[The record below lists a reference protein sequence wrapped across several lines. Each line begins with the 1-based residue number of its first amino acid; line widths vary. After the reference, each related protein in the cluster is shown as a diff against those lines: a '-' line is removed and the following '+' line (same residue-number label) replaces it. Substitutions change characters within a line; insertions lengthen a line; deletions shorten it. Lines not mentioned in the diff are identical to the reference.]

1 MTMSSRTCTLALS
14 LILASLP
21 IAAAPEKKTEAPAT
35 VSSITTGL
43 EKRSGLLPIYV
54 DSRAGKI
61 WLEVPAAKKPGGEIG
76 SYLYVE
82 ALLTGLGSNPV
93 GLDRGQLGDTRVVT
107 FRRVGNRVLV
117 EQPNLGFRALSEN
130 PDEILA
136 VRQSFATSVLWA
148 GEIAAQDPDGRA
160 LVDFTGFVV
169 RDAHEVV
176 AQLRN
181 TQQGDWQ
188 LDASRSAA
196 DLENCLVF
204 PENVELE
211 ALLTYS
217 SNKPGDLVAETAP
230 TAGSMTI
237 VQHHSF
243 LKLPP
248 PGYQP
253 RPFDPRAGSF
263 SVDFQDYAAPLTA
276 PIETRWLVRHRLE
289 KVDPAAERSRV
300 KEPIVY
306 YVDPGA
312 PEPVRTALIEGAG
325 WWKEAFDKAGF
336 IDAFQVKLLPPGA
349 HPLDARYNTIQWVH
363 RSTRGWSYGG
373 GITDPRTG
381 EMIKGHV
388 TLGSL
393 RVRQDRLIFEGLAGT
408 ERTGTG
414 APDDPVQLSLWRIR
428 QLAAHEV
435 GHSLGL
441 NHNFAASTY
450 GRASVMDYPAPLVDI
465 KEDGTLDFSRAYGTG
480 VGEWDVFA
488 VRYAYAQF
496 PPGTDEKAA
505 LDAMLRE
512 AIGRGLLFLTDQD
525 ARPPGA
531 AHPLAVLW
539 DNGGDPVDGLRHA
552 LAVRRI
558 ALSRFGERNLAAGRP
573 LALLQEV
580 LVPVY
585 FHHRYQLDG
594 ALKSV
599 AGLDYTYAVRGD
611 GQAGTKPV
619 AADRQRKALETV
631 LQAISP
637 EALDIPDPVVSLMLP
652 RPSGYGPNPE
662 MFPSQAAPAFDPLA
676 AASVAADM
684 AVQGLLQPER
694 AQRLVDFHRRDPKLP
709 GLEEVLDALIGAT
722 FDAPREEDARR
733 AELRRGTQ
741 WVVVRRL
748 IGLSGDPAASPGVRS
763 RVDGELRALRER
775 LEPALNK
782 VARDT
787 DDPEARQ
794 RAFLA
799 QEIDRYLDR
808 PDVNPAAR
816 PAPPPPP
823 PGQPIGTPPEG
834 LSGCSWGG

>member
-1 MTMSSRTCTLALS
+1 MKRQPGLFPMYLDS
-14 LILASLP
+14 
-21 IAAAPEKKTEAPAT
+21 KT
-35 VSSITTGL
+35 
-43 EKRSGLLPIYV
+43 
-54 DSRAGKI
+54 GKI
-61 WLEVPAAKKPGGEIG
+61 WLEVPAAKKPDGEVG

-107 FRRVGNRVLV
+107 FRRVGNRLLI
-117 EQPNLGFRALSEN
+117 EQPNLRFRALSEN
-130 PDEILA
+130 PEETKA
-136 VRQSFATSVLWA
+136 VRESFATSVLWA
-148 GEIAAQDPDGRA
+148 GEITAQEPDGRA

-169 RDAHEVV
+169 RDAHDIVSR
-176 AQLRN
+176 LRQ
-181 TQQGDWQ
+181 TQQGNWQ
-188 LDASRSAA
+188 LDASRSVA

-217 SNKPGDLVAETAP
+217 SADPGQLVAETAP
-230 TAGSMTI
+230 TANSMTI

-253 RPFDPRAGSF
+253 RVFDPRAGSF
-263 SVDFQDYAAPLTA
+263 SVDFADYAAPLSSMIA
-276 PIETRWLVRHRLE
+276 TRWLVRHRLE
-289 KVDPAAERSRV
+289 KVDPTAERSKV

-312 PEPVRTALIEGAG
+312 PEPVRSALIEGAS

-373 GITDPRTG
+373 GVTDPRTG

-408 ERTGTG
+408 EKTGTG

-465 KEDGTLDFSRAYGTG
+465 KEDGTLDFSRAYGNG

-488 VRYAYAQF
+488 IRFAYTQF

-505 LDAMLRE
+505 LDAMARE
-512 AIGRGLLFLTDQD
+512 AISRGLLFLTDQD

-539 DNGGDPVDGLRHA
+539 DNGGDPAEGLRHA

-558 ALSRFGERNLAAGRP
+558 ALSHFGEHNLPAGQP
-573 LALLQEV
+573 MALLQEV

-599 AGLDYTYAVRGD
+599 GGLDYTYAIRGD
-611 GQAGTKPV
+611 GQPPSKPV
-619 AADRQRKALETV
+619 AADRQRKALEAV

-637 EALDIPDPVVSLMLP
+637 ETLDIPESVVSLMLP
-652 RPSGYGPNPE
+652 RPSGYNDNPE
-662 MFPSQAAPAFDPLA
+662 MFPTQAAPAFDPLA
-676 AASVAADM
+676 AASTAADL

-694 AQRLVDFHRRDPKLP
+694 AQRLVDFHRRDAKLP
-709 GLEEVLDALIGAT
+709 GLEEVLDSLIGTT
-722 FDAPREEDARR
+722 FDAPNGEDARR
-733 AELRRGTQ
+733 AELRRVTQ
-741 WVVVRRL
+741 WVVVRRM
-748 IGLSGDPAASPGVRS
+748 IGLSSDPGASPGVRS
-763 RVDGELRALRER
+763 RVDGELRALRHR
-775 LEPALNK
+775 LEDAIGK

-787 DDPEARQ
+787 DDPNALQ
-794 RAFLA
+794 QAFLA

-808 PDVNPAAR
+808 PEVNPATR
-816 PAPPPPP
+816 PAPPPAP
-823 PGQPIGTPPEG
+823 PGQPIGMPADIPEG
-834 LSGCSWGG
+834 LSGCSWEG